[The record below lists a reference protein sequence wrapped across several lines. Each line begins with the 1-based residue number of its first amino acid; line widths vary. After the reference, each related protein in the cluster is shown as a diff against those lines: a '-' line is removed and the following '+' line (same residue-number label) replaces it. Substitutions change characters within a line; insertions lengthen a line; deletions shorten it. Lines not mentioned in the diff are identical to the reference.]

1 MQAEFLDG
9 LAPFEWP
16 LSSGDLGAACGRV
29 ADHRES
35 LLPAE
40 RQALA
45 KVGERRG
52 AEFSSGRRVARAAL
66 QGIGLHDVAIGR
78 RGRAPAWPS
87 CVVGSI
93 AHSRRLAIALVGRS
107 ARYAAIGLD
116 VEPLGRTT
124 RRVAERVLSQRER
137 AGLADDSWH
146 TLLFS
151 AKEAVYKAVNPL
163 VGEFLEFRDVEVA
176 AGGGRFKAATRRHLA
191 STAAVAS
198 GEGFFLSIYGHW
210 LPIFVCRAG
219 TARCG

>member
-16 LSSGDLGAACGRV
+16 LNSGGLGAACGRV

-45 KVGERRG
+45 EVGERRG

-66 QGIGLHDVAIGR
+66 QGVGVDGVAIGR
-78 RGRAPAWPS
+78 LGRAPAWPS

-107 ARYAAIGLD
+107 ARYAAIGVD
-116 VEPLGRTT
+116 VEPFGRAT
-124 RRVAERVLSQRER
+124 RRVAERVLSERER

-163 VGEFLEFRDVEVA
+163 AGEFLEFRDVEVA
-176 AGGGRFKAATRRHLA
+176 AGDGRFKAVTTRHLA
-191 STAAVAS
+191 STAAVVG
-198 GEGFFLSIYGHW
+198 GEGYFLAVYGHW
-210 LPIFVCRAG
+210 LTIFVCRAG
-219 TARCG
+219 VAGSG